1 MNLCQD
7 LGKGRTVK
15 DLDMQADDTEYS
27 SFVPIPAVTSQK
39 LFLFVKTPLILNL
52 PHGVS
57 VPR

>member
-7 LGKGRTVK
+7 LVKGQAVT

-27 SFVPIPAVTSQK
+27 SFVAIPVVTSQK
-39 LFLFVKTPLILNL
+39 HFLFVKPPLLLNL